1 MLRSRR
7 GATMGLVLSMSLAV
21 SAPPAS
27 AGIDVQDLETAV
39 LARAA
44 SEDAARARLQGLLA
58 REDVRELARG
68 AGLDLRQ
75 AEAAVA
81 TLEGDELRLLAD
93 QAAVA
98 EAEMVGGQVIQIGL
112 VTALLILIVV
122 ILLVD

>member
-7 GATMGLVLSMSLAV
+7 GAAMGLVLSMSFAV

-27 AGIDVQDLETAV
+27 AGIDVQELEAAV

-58 REDVRELARG
+58 REDVRDLVRG

-81 TLEGDELRLLAD
+81 TLQGDELRLLAD

-98 EAEMVGGQVIQIGL
+98 EAERVGGQVIQIGL
-112 VTALLILIVV
+112 VTALLIIIVV